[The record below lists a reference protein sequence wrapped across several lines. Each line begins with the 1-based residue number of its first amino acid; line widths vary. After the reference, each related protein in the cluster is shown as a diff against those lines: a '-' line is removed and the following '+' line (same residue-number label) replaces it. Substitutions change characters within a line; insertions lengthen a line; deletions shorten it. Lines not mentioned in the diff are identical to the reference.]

1 MTQPV
6 RTISRTQI
14 QNRTKAIQP
23 YQKARKTRKVGTRP
37 RYPLGLELELRRTL
51 KLLFAPVREV
61 TKSPEFKQALD
72 TLLKR
77 YQLAVRD
84 GLDDDMDF
92 VLSSLQAEWDA
103 IAAFDLRRRLNRFAT
118 RIEDWNG
125 IETARVLKGIGTV
138 AFDLTTES
146 LTIQREAFV
155 SRSVRLIRGIT
166 EDQRKRISDAV
177 LSGVQSGAGVD
188 SIAGSINDAVDIG
201 ETRSALIARD
211 QVSSYNAAL
220 TEERMLEN
228 GVTKFMWSTS
238 KDERVR
244 ASHAELEGQVFEWAQ
259 PPVVDGEEA
268 IPGSQISCRCV
279 SVPVID

>member
-1 MTQPV
+1 MG
-6 RTISRTQI
+6 
-14 QNRTKAIQP
+14 A
-23 YQKARKTRKVGTRP
+23 RP

-51 KLLFAPVREV
+51 KLLFAPVRRV
-61 TKSPEFKQALD
+61 TKSPEFKQSLE

-92 VLSSLQAEWDA
+92 VLSSLQAEWDS
-103 IAAFDLRRRLNRFAT
+103 IAAFDLKRRLTRFAN
-118 RIEDWNG
+118 RIETWNG
-125 IETARVLKGIGTV
+125 IEVARSLKSIGDV

-155 SRSVRLIRGIT
+155 ARGTRLIRSIT

-177 LSGVQSGAGVD
+177 LGGVQSGAGID
-188 SIAGSINDAVDIG
+188 SIAESINAAVDIG

-244 ASHAELEGQVFEWAQ
+244 ASHAELEGEVFDWAQ
-259 PPVVDGEEA
+259 PPIVDGEEA
-268 IPGSQISCRCV
+268 VPGSQIACRCV
-279 SVPVID
+279 SLPVIE